1 MSDATIDGKTVVKL
15 KKPILVMGQSR
26 DELSFREPTAEDIER
41 FGFPLLI
48 DDAEVQPEVADVTR
62 PAAPDIRFDEKKM
75 TAHLAVLS
83 NVPIADIRKLSP
95 GDWLRCSFAL
105 SVHFLG

>member
-1 MSDATIDGKTVVKL
+1 MSDVATDGKTVVKL
-15 KKPILVMGQSR
+15 KRPILVMGQSR

-48 DDAEVQPEVADVTR
+48 DDPEVEPEVADVTR
-62 PAAPDIRFDEKKM
+62 PVAPDIRFDEKKM
-75 TAHLAVLS
+75 TSHIAVLS

-105 SVHFLG
+105 SVFFLA